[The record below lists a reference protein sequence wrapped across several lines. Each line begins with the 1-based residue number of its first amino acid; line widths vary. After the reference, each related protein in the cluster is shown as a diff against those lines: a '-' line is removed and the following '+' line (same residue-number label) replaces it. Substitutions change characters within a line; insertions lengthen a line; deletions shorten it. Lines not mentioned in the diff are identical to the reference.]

1 MAVHFWFAR
10 QEDEE
15 TIETRPAKRRSGRTS
30 ADSDR
35 SRRFPQSRGPSGR
48 TLGADRDPSV
58 DVTLSEHASLRLAQR
73 HLTLRHLAY
82 VLAYG
87 TEVSRTGAVFHILR
101 RRDIDP
107 ADRQCDEIAKLEG
120 VAVVIQGGH
129 LITVYRNRRSY
140 GDVQKKPKHSR
151 QRRRRRPLPATD
163 PALAA

>member
-1 MAVHFWFAR
+1 MAVPFWFAR
-10 QEDEE
+10 QEEEE
-15 TIETRPAKRRSGRTS
+15 TIETRPATRRSGRRS

-35 SRRFPQSRGPSGR
+35 SRRSQRSRGTAGCTPG
-48 TLGADRDPSV
+48 GDRDPSV

-107 ADRQCDEIAKLEG
+107 ADRQCDDIAKLEG
-120 VAVVIQGGH
+120 VAVVMQDGC

-140 GDVQKKPKHSR
+140 GNVQKKPKHSR
-151 QRRRRRPLPATD
+151 QRGCSGPSPATD